1 MRIIAGQFR
10 GRRLIAPRGMETRP
24 TTDRVR
30 EAWFSI
36 LGHPGRV
43 VVDLF
48 AGTGAL
54 GFEALSRGAER
65 AIFVEKSRAAAE
77 AIRSNAR
84 TLGVESQV
92 TLLEIDVLKA
102 GRVLERH
109 GPIDLILADP
119 PWTAIA
125 QAERALTAA
134 LNPTLLS
141 PEGVV
146 VLGHPK
152 GRPLVLPEMP
162 GLETDSTRAWGD
174 SGATFFHRTKGWAG

>member
-10 GRRLIAPRGMETRP
+10 GRRLVAPRGMETRP

-36 LGHPGRV
+36 LGHPGAL

-77 AIRSNAR
+77 AIRANAK
-84 TLGVESQV
+84 TLGVEQRI
-92 TLLEIDVLKA
+92 TLLELDVSKV
-102 GRVLERH
+102 GRALERQ
-109 GPIDLILADP
+109 GPIDLIMADP
-119 PWTAIA
+119 PWTALGP
-125 QAERALTAA
+125 AERALAAA
-134 LNPTLLS
+134 LNPKFLS
-141 PEGVV
+141 AAGVV

-152 GRPLVLPEMP
+152 GRPLILQEIS
-162 GLETDSTRAWGD
+162 GLELDSTRVWGD
-174 SGATFFHRTKGWAG
+174 SAATFFHRAEGWTG